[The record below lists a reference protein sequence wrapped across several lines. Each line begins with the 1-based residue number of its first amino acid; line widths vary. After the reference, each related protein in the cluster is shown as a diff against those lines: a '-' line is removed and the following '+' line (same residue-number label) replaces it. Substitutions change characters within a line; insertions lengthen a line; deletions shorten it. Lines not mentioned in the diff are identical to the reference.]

1 MKSLLEKAG
10 VGKDVRRV
18 SFRGPKGSNEKVEVF
33 PIEDV
38 MTDKVFLAYG
48 VNGQILPKKH
58 GFPLRVVAQ
67 DYYGN
72 DWVKYV
78 YKVNTEES

>member
-1 MKSLLEKAG
+1 MKGILEEAG
-10 VGKDVRRV
+10 IEKDVRRIA
-18 SFRGPKGSNEKVEVF
+18 FRGPKGANEKVEVF